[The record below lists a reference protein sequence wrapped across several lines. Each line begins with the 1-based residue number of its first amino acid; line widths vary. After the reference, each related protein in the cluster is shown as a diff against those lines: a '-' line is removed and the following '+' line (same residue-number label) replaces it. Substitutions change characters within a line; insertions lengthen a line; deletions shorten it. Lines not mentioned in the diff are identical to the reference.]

1 MSCMDIWVARCIL
14 GHDQY
19 QELMIA
25 NINAS

>member
-25 NINAS
+25 HNNAS